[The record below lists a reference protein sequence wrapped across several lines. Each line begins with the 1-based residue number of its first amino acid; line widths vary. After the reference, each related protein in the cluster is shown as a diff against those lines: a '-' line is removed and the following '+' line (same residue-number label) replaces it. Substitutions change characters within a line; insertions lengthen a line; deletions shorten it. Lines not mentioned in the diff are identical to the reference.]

1 MKVNLTKKA
10 QSNIVEK
17 ISKICYSN
25 EEVDYDTLCDFITY
39 CKEQIGK
46 TIPYQPQENVT
57 LSLSEF
63 ENVVTKI
70 LLDFISN
77 DKFKDDL
84 YVWQNPLQT
93 IKYESLNGVLYKDN
107 KKHVCNCMNYLEYIC
122 DYDKS
127 LENII
132 VRNKKYKTNQTID
145 GKHYPNCDHLIDM
158 AKNKK
163 IYELDVDVNDLLDK
177 LKLHYIVENLI
188 HIENYIFQIKDMFID
203 YNVLEKHLIAMKQFK
218 CNTMEIYDIDNIILL
233 HSKNDNFCCTSIMY
247 KTNITSFKA
256 IQLLK

>member
-1 MKVNLTKKA
+1 MKVNLTKKV

-17 ISKICYSN
+17 INKIFYSN

-39 CKEQIGK
+39 CEKQIGK
-46 TIPYQPQENVT
+46 TIPYKPQENVT

-84 YVWQNPLQT
+84 FAWQKPLQG

-107 KKHVCNCMNYLEYIC
+107 KKHVCNCFNYLEYIY

-145 GKHYPNCDHLIDM
+145 GKHYPKCDHLINM
-158 AKNKK
+158 SKHKK
-163 IYELDVDVNDLLDK
+163 IYDLDVDVNDLLDK
-177 LKLHYIVENLI
+177 LKLHYVVENVI

-218 CNTMEIYDIDNIILL
+218 CNTMEIYDYDNMILL